1 MDYNKPC
8 PWYNAIMTLRVLWLK
23 ENDPK
28 TWKMLDILMDHLGDL
43 KEEDKIMTGVVDFIR
58 NHCKL
63 TQFTEKE
70 ILHVMGNFVL
80 IINNSKT
87 EFCFRSY

>member
-1 MDYNKPC
+1 
-8 PWYNAIMTLRVLWLK
+8 MTLRVLWLK

-87 EFCFRSY
+87 DFCFRSY

>member
-1 MDYNKPC
+1 
-8 PWYNAIMTLRVLWLK
+8 MTIRILWLK
-23 ENDPK
+23 ENKPD
-28 TWKMLDILMDHLGDL
+28 TWKLLDMLMDHVEEI

-70 ILHVMGNFVL
+70 ILHVMGNAFFET
-80 IINNSKT
+80 ITNY
-87 EFCFRSY
+87 FQFFRNY